1 MSRKCLTKK
10 NAGRIEISN
19 RLAAK
24 RTELKNKIYDKT
36 ISLEERYKYIV
47 ALSLMPRNSS
57 KTRVRNRCN
66 ITGRPRGYYRQFGIS
81 RIMLRELAGKAEIPG
96 LYKSSW

>member
-1 MSRKCLTKK
+1 MSRKCLTEK
-10 NAGRIEISN
+10 NARRIEISN
-19 RLAAK
+19 RFAAK
-24 RTELKNKIYDKT
+24 RAELKKKIYDKT

-47 ALSLMPRNSS
+47 ALSLMPRDSS
-57 KTRVRNRCN
+57 RTRIRNRCN